1 MIIFFGILFL
11 IVALNIVMVL
21 YTRASASFKEKTSGA
36 ALKAN
41 SAEILSMNLLS
52 SKYKKAV

>member
-1 MIIFFGILFL
+1 MIIFFGILSL
-11 IVALNIVMVL
+11 IVALNVAMVL
-21 YTRASASFKEKTSGA
+21 YTRASANLKEKSSSM

-52 SKYKKAV
+52 SELKEAV